1 MKSDLDKHIEKHLKD
16 KDFKIHFEKAQA
28 KRKIVQKIAL
38 LRFLY
43 QLFLLH
49 SKWRYKYQ
57 ALFL

>member
-16 KDFKIHFEKAQA
+16 IDFKIHFEKAQA

-49 SKWRYKYQ
+49 SKWRYNY
-57 ALFL
+57 